1 MQPFLHIQYQNT
13 IIGIR
18 STGYCKEN
26 LTVTLNFCLC
36 LLKNSKIVTS
46 LKPKQSSRN
55 GVVLE
60 KEGKG

>member
-26 LTVTLNFCLC
+26 LTVNLNFCLC
-36 LLKNSKIVTS
+36 L
-46 LKPKQSSRN
+46 PKKQQDRN
-55 GVVLE
+55 FPETKAEQPKGVVLE